1 VILPSWP
8 RENSQDTI
16 SAAKGGDLDWFG
28 RGAMVKAFE
37 DAAFALKE
45 GQTSDVVRSDF
56 GFHIIRL
63 TGVRPEQVKPIAEVK
78 AEIVAEIRREAG
90 TKKVLGSGR
99 GIRQHG
105 L

>member
-1 VILPSWP
+1 MRL
-8 RENSQDTI
+8 
-16 SAAKGGDLDWFG
+16 
-28 RGAMVKAFE
+28 
-37 DAAFALKE
+37 FALKE

-90 TKKVLGSGR
+90 TKKGTRRRPRPSATWFMSSR
-99 GIRQHG
+99 TA
-105 L
+105 